1 LQEVLKGNRIKEF
14 IQFLFIAKTSCG
26 ELRTQLYLV
35 AKIDM
40 LDKLTINDML
50 EKSRK
55 ISAMLANLIKT
66 RRENL

>member
-1 LQEVLKGNRIKEF
+1 MKGNRIKEF
-14 IQFLFIAKTSCG
+14 IQFLFIAKASCG

-40 LDKLTINDML
+40 LDKLTINNML

-55 ISAMLANLIKT
+55 IAAMLANLIKT
-66 RRENL
+66 RRENF

>member
-1 LQEVLKGNRIKEF
+1 LKGNRIKEF
-14 IQFLFIAKTSCG
+14 IQFLFIAKVSCG

-40 LDKLTINDML
+40 LDKLTINNML